1 MPVNASVIICTY
13 NAPRELEFGLAGL
26 ARQSVPPLE
35 IIIADDGSTDET
47 KAVLDRWRGRLNS
60 PLIHVRQADKGYRKA
75 RIVNEAVRTSNGEQI
90 LFLDGDSF
98 PHHRWVE
105 DHTTTYKTGLIQIG
119 RRVKLGP
126 KLSPTITLEDVMA
139 GRFSGLNLM
148 ALGSALRKDTLYF
161 GLGIR
166 LPRPLTRLLHPQP
179 RRLMGVNYSMPRE
192 AFVAVNGYDEA
203 WTFYGHE
210 DFDIEQRLKRAGYPF
225 RSILNRGI
233 VYHVHHPERAQ
244 SEEGGRL
251 VTKAVNG
258 TYIRCEQ
265 GIEGGAAFDPA
276 H

>member
-1 MPVNASVIICTY
+1 MNASVIICTY
-13 NAPRELEFGLAGL
+13 NAPRELEFGLASL
-26 ARQSVPPLE
+26 VRQSVTPLE

-47 KAVLDRWRGRLNS
+47 KEVVYRWRERLNC
-60 PLIHVRQADKGYRKA
+60 PLIHVWQTDKGYRKA
-75 RIVNEAVRTSNGEQI
+75 RIVNEAVRTSTGEQI

-105 DHTTTYKTGLIQIG
+105 DHAATYESDLIQIG

-126 KLSPTITLEDVMA
+126 EFSPTITLEDVMA
-139 GRFSGLNLM
+139 GRFRGLNLI